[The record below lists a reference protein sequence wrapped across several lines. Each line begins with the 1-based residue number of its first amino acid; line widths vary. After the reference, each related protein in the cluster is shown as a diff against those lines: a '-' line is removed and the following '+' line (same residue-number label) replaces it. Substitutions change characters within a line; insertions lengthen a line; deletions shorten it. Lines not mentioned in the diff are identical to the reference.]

1 MEECYERSLL
11 PFYIRLY
18 ISGVDVLPVSHSVI
32 CCNEVLAS
40 KVFPAFSPLGSRSTS
55 LQEYAAAYEGGV
67 EGYAGDGG
75 DFLVGYDVSDHLF
88 PDLSSI
94 PILVFLLDFHD
105 FRKNI

>member
-11 PFYIRLY
+11 PFYIRLD
-18 ISGVDVLPVSHSVI
+18 ISCVDVLPVSHRVI
-32 CCNEVLAS
+32 CSNEVLAC
-40 KVFPAFSPLGSRSTS
+40 KVFPALSSLGARCTS
-55 LQEYAAAYEGGV
+55 LKEYAAANEGCI